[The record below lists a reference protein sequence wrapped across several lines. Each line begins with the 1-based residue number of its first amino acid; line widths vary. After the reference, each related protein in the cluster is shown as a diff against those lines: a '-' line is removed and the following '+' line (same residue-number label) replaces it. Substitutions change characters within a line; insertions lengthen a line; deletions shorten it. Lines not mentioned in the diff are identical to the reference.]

1 MLSRVRHWIVIMV
14 DASVLI
20 HVIVVRVTLRVIEIE
35 KIRSRFTLYLCFLAL
50 MLLDVL
56 IVSFGVVVHDRNRS

>member
-35 KIRSRFTLYLCFLAL
+35 KIRSRFTFYLRFLAL
-50 MLLDVL
+50 MILDVF
-56 IVSFGVVVHDRNRS
+56 IVSFRVIVHDRNRS

>member
-35 KIRSRFTLYLCFLAL
+35 KIRSRFTLYLRFLAL
-50 MLLDVL
+50 MLLDVF
-56 IVSFGVVVHDRNRS
+56 IVSFGVIVHDRNRS